1 MTIADAR
8 ANPFPGLRPFEAD
21 EDHLF
26 FGREPQVDE
35 LLRRLRFN
43 RFLSVVGTSGCGK
56 SSLIR
61 CGLIPSLHGGL
72 MVKAGT
78 SWRISVMRPGE
89 DPLGHLAAALAV
101 PEMIGVTEGLLAS
114 TSGVLVDAALRRGKR
129 GLIDAV
135 RQAHI
140 PPEDNV
146 LLVVDQFEE
155 LFRFQRS
162 RQLPA
167 ARDEAVAFVKLLLEA
182 TSQTEVP
189 IYVVLTMRSDFIGEC
204 MEYPGLPEALNA
216 GQYLVPRMTRDQLRS
231 AITGPVAVAG
241 AQIAPRLVQR
251 LLNEIGAD
259 QDQLP
264 ILQHA
269 LMRTWDH
276 WAGRPEPRGPVD
288 LQDYDAAGDMRHAL
302 SRHAEEA
309 YHDAAGGRGALVAE
323 RVFRALTDVVSDPR
337 GVRRPCALAE
347 LAAVA
352 EASEAEVAQVVD
364 VFRRPGRSFL
374 MPPAPVPLES
384 HVIVDL
390 SHESLMRCWTR
401 LQAWARDERASAE
414 VYLRLTRAAR
424 WHEDGTAG
432 LWRDPELGLGLKWRA
447 EHRPSAA
454 WARRYDDGFD
464 RAMRFLDDS
473 ARERDRL
480 VAERRAEVR
489 RRWRRL
495 QGVAAALALMLV
507 ATGIT
512 AYVARRESA
521 RARAESARAE
531 ENLRLARAAVDES
544 LVVVDRDPSLLGV
557 DVPEIVGF
565 RRDLLEKAQRFYLEL
580 IKQAPA
586 SEEIRREMAVARLRL
601 GHIDRAL
608 DARAEAVAA
617 YQTAVA
623 AFGSLA
629 RSYPARSEYRLDEAD
644 AYNWLGESLRRVG
657 GRYREAK
664 AAYDAALMLQRSL
677 DPGGAE
683 AGRRQ
688 ALARTLYNRGILLA
702 EHAGS
707 EGATLEE
714 AETDLRA
721 AIGLLEPLAGDRAT
735 PLAAQELGRA
745 YNNLGSVVA
754 GTRLREAQELYGR
767 AVAIHEGLTASEPRN
782 REYAME
788 LIKFY
793 NNLSDVLM
801 ETGQLDLAQQRNAQ
815 ALDRIES
822 LARAAPSVGI
832 ERADSYNLRGRIAQS
847 RTTGDAVVQYGR
859 AFDLY
864 AALGRDDQ
872 TRRFP
877 EFHERFGD
885 LLVNVAVL
893 ADERPGPGG
902 AAGLRDEALGYYL
915 GLVERAAESGTPAE
929 ARSALDTVA
938 RVGLA
943 LSGVPAAHVDDTMTR
958 LRPKLQA
965 RLTARAGPGTGTAGE
980 RSGVR

>member
-1 MTIADAR
+1 M
-8 ANPFPGLRPFEAD
+8 NPFPGLRPFEAD

-26 FGREPQVDE
+26 FGREQQVDE

-89 DPLGHLAAALAV
+89 DPLGHLAGALAD
-101 PEMIGVTEGLLAS
+101 PEVIGVTEGLLAT
-114 TSGVLVDAALRRGKR
+114 TSRVLVDAALRRGKR

-140 PPEDNV
+140 PPDDNV
-146 LLVVDQFEE
+146 LVVVDQFEE

-162 RQLPA
+162 RQVPD

-182 TSQTEVP
+182 SSQTEVP

-216 GQYLVPRMTRDQLRS
+216 GQYLVPRMTRDELRS

-241 AQIAPRLVQR
+241 GEIAPRLVQR
-251 LLNEIGAD
+251 LLNEIGTD

-276 WAGRPEPRGPVD
+276 WATRQDPRGPVD
-288 LQDYDAAGDMRHAL
+288 LEDYDAVGDMRNAL

-309 YHDAAGGRGALVAE
+309 YHDAGGGRGALVAE
-323 RVFRALTDVVSDPR
+323 RMFRALTDAVSDPR

-364 VFRRPGRSFL
+364 VFRKPGRSFL
-374 MPPAPVPLES
+374 MPPSSVPLQS
-384 HVIVDL
+384 RVIVDL

-414 VYLRLTRAAR
+414 VYLRLTRAAK

-454 WARRYDDGFD
+454 WARRYDEGFD
-464 RAMRFLDDS
+464 RAMRFLDES
-473 ARERDRL
+473 ERERDRL
-480 VAERRAEVR
+480 VAERRAER
-489 RRWRRL
+489 HRQWRRL
-495 QGVAAALALMLV
+495 QWVAAALALMLV

-544 LVVVDRDPSLLGV
+544 LVVVERQPSLLGV

-565 RRDLLEKAQRFYLEL
+565 RRELLQKAQRFYLEL

-586 SEEIRREMAVARLRL
+586 SEEIRREMAIARLQL

-608 DARAEAVAA
+608 DAHVDAVGAYRAAVAE
-617 YQTAVA
+617 
-623 AFGSLA
+623 FGSLA
-629 RSYPARSEYRLDEAD
+629 RTYPARAEYREDEAD
-644 AYNWLGESLRRVG
+644 ANNWLGESLRRVG

-664 AAYDAALMLQRSL
+664 AAYDTALTLQRTL
-677 DPGGAE
+677 EQGGDAE
-683 AGRRQ
+683 HRQ
-688 ALARTLYNRGILLA
+688 ATARTLYNRGILLA
-702 EHAGS
+702 EYAGS
-707 EGATLEE
+707 EGATLEA

-721 AIGLLEPLAGDRAT
+721 AIQLLEPLAKAGAT
-735 PLAAQELGRA
+735 PLAGQDLGRA

-754 GTRLREAQELYGR
+754 ESRLPEAQELYER
-767 AVAIHEGLTASEPRN
+767 AVAIHEGLTTTEPRN

-793 NNLSDVLM
+793 NNLSDVLR
-801 ETGQLDLAQQRNAQ
+801 ERGQLDSAQQRNAQ
-815 ALDRIES
+815 ALERIES
-822 LARAAPSVGI
+822 LARPAPSVGI

-847 RTTGDAVVQYGR
+847 RTMGEAVVQYRR

-864 AALGRDDQ
+864 TALGRYDD

-893 ADERPGPGG
+893 AGERPRAG
-902 AAGLRDEALGYYL
+902 AEAGLLDDALGYYL
-915 GLVERAAESGTPAE
+915 GLVGLAAESGTPAE
-929 ARSALDTVA
+929 ARSALDTVD
-938 RVGLA
+938 RVSLA
-943 LSGVPAAHVDDTMTR
+943 LSGGPAARVTETMAR
-958 LRPKLQA
+958 LRPLLEA
-965 RLTARAGPGTGTAGE
+965 RVAARVVPTTGATGEPGGA
-980 RSGVR
+980 R

>member
-1 MTIADAR
+1 MTDAR
-8 ANPFPGLRPFEAD
+8 VNPFPGLRPFEAD

-26 FGREPQVDE
+26 FGREQQVDE

-72 MVKAGT
+72 MLKAGT

-101 PEMIGVTEGLLAS
+101 PEVIGVTEGLLAT
-114 TSGVLVDAALRRGKR
+114 TSRVLVDAALRRGKR

-140 PPEDNV
+140 PPDDNV
-146 LLVVDQFEE
+146 LVVVDQFEE

-162 RQLPA
+162 RHVAA

-182 TSQTEVP
+182 SSQAEVP

-216 GQYLVPRMTRDQLRS
+216 GQYLVPRMTRDELRS

-241 AQIAPRLVQR
+241 ADIAPRLVQR
-251 LLNEIGAD
+251 LLNEIGTD

-264 ILQHA
+264 VLQHA

-276 WAGRPEPRGPVD
+276 WAARPTPRPPLD
-288 LQDYDAAGDMRHAL
+288 LEDYDAVGDMRHAL

-309 YHDAAGGRGALVAE
+309 YSEAAGGRGALVAE
-323 RVFRALTDVVSDPR
+323 RMFRALTDVVSDPR
-337 GVRRPCALAE
+337 GVRRPCSLAE
-347 LAAVA
+347 LAAVT
-352 EASEAEVAQVVD
+352 EASEAEVAQVVET
-364 VFRRPGRSFL
+364 FRRPGRSFL
-374 MPPAPVPLES
+374 MPPVPVPLES
-384 HVIVDL
+384 RVIVDL

-414 VYLRLTRAAR
+414 VYLRLTRAAK

-432 LWRDPELGLGLKWRA
+432 LWRDPELGLGLKWRT
-447 EHRPSAA
+447 ELRPSAA
-454 WARRYDDGFD
+454 WARRYDEGFD
-464 RAMRFLDDS
+464 RAMRFLDQS
-473 ARERDRL
+473 ERERDRL
-480 VAERRAEVR
+480 VSERRAER
-489 RRWRRL
+489 HRQWRRL
-495 QGVAAALALMLV
+495 QWVAASLALMLV

-565 RRDLLEKAQRFYLEL
+565 RRELLEKAQRFYLEL

-586 SEEIRREMAVARLRL
+586 SEEIRREMAVARLQL

-608 DARAEAVAA
+608 DAREDAVVA
-617 YQTAVA
+617 YQAAVGE
-623 AFGSLA
+623 FGSLA
-629 RSYPARSEYRLDEAD
+629 RAYPGRSEYRRDEAD

-657 GRYREAK
+657 DRYRDAK
-664 AAYDAALMLQRSL
+664 AAYDTALTLQQSL
-677 DPGGAE
+677 ESGNGDAE
-683 AGRRQ
+683 HRQ
-688 ALARTLYNRGILLA
+688 AMARTLYNRGILLA
-702 EHAGS
+702 EYADR
-707 EGATLEE
+707 EGATLEA

-721 AIGLLEPLAGDRAT
+721 AIQLLEPLAAAGAP
-735 PLAAQELGRA
+735 PLTTQELGRA

-754 GTRLREAQELYGR
+754 GSRLPEAQELYAR
-767 AVAIHEGLTASEPRN
+767 AVAIHEGLTVREPRN

-793 NNLSDVLM
+793 NNLSDVLL
-801 ETGQLDLAQQRNAQ
+801 ERGQIALAERRNAQ
-815 ALDRIES
+815 ALERIEA
-822 LARAAPSVGI
+822 LARPAPSVGI
-832 ERADSYNLRGRIAQS
+832 ERADSYNLRGRIAQN
-847 RTTGDAVVQYGR
+847 RTTGDAVVQYRR

-864 AALGRDDQ
+864 TALGRYDE

-885 LLVNVAVL
+885 LLANVAAL
-893 ADERPGPGG
+893 AGQRPEAG
-902 AAGLRDEALGYYL
+902 ATALLDEALTYYL
-915 GLVERAAESGTPAE
+915 GLVTLAAESGTPAE

-938 RVGLA
+938 RVGPA
-943 LSGVPAAHVDDTMTR
+943 LNGAPAAHVNETM
-958 LRPKLQA
+958 A
-965 RLTARAGPGTGTAGE
+965 RLGPQLEARLAAPVVPGPGATGDRGGA
-980 RSGVR
+980 R

>member
-1 MTIADAR
+1 VITADVR
-8 ANPFPGLRPFEAD
+8 TNPFPGLRPFEAD

-56 SSLIR
+56 SSLVR

-101 PEMIGVTEGLLAS
+101 PDVIGVSEGPLAS
-114 TSGVLVDAALRRGKR
+114 TSRVLVDAALRRGKR

-135 RQAHI
+135 RQAHVPADENI
-140 PPEDNV
+140 LV
-146 LLVVDQFEE
+146 VVDQFEE

-162 RQLPA
+162 RQVRA

-182 TSQTEVP
+182 SSQTAVP

-216 GQYLVPRMTRDQLRS
+216 GQYLVPRMTRDELAS

-241 AQIAPRLVQR
+241 AEIAPRLVQR
-251 LLNEIGAD
+251 LLNEIGTD

-264 ILQHA
+264 VLQHA

-276 WAGRPEPRGPVD
+276 WAARPEPRGPID
-288 LQDYDAAGDMRHAL
+288 LEDYDGVGDMRHAL

-309 YHDAAGGRGALVAE
+309 YADAAGRGGALVAE
-323 RVFRALTDVVSDPR
+323 RIFRALTDVVSDPR
-337 GVRRPCALAE
+337 GVRRPCAIAE

-352 EASEAEVAQVVD
+352 DVPEADVAAVVE
-364 VFRRPGRSFL
+364 VFRQPGRSFL
-374 MPPAPVPLES
+374 MPPSPVPLES
-384 HVIVDL
+384 RVIVDL

-414 VYLRLTRAAR
+414 EYLRLTRAAK

-447 EHRPSAA
+447 EHRPTAA
-454 WARRYDDGFD
+454 WARRYDDTFD
-464 RAMRFLDDS
+464 RAMRFLDES
-473 ARERDRL
+473 ERERDRQ
-480 VAERRAEVR
+480 VAERRTERR

-495 QGVAAALALMLV
+495 QGVASVLALLLV
-507 ATGIT
+507 ATGIA
-512 AYVARRESA
+512 AYVARREGA
-521 RARAESARAE
+521 RARAENARAE

-544 LVVVDRDPSLLGV
+544 LVAIDREPSLLGV

-565 RRDLLEKAQRFYLEL
+565 RRDLLQRAQRFYLEL
-580 IKQAPA
+580 IKQAPQNEA
-586 SEEIRREMAVARLRL
+586 LRHEMALARLRL

-608 DARAEAVAA
+608 DAREDAIVAYRAAVAEF
-617 YQTAVA
+617 A
-623 AFGSLA
+623 ALA
-629 RSYPARSEYRLDEAD
+629 RDHPDRPEYRREEAD
-644 AYNWLGESLRRVG
+644 AYNWLGEALRRVG
-657 GRYREAK
+657 GRYADARS
-664 AAYDAALMLQRSL
+664 AYDTALMLQQSL
-677 DPGGAE
+677 GEGGPGLQ
-683 AGRRQ
+683 Q
-688 ALARTLYNRGILLA
+688 ATARTLYNRGILLA
-702 EHAGS
+702 QNAGR
-707 EGATLEE
+707 EGATLEA
-714 AETDLRA
+714 AESDLRA
-721 AIGLLEPLAGDRAT
+721 AIRLLEPLAFGAAT
-735 PLAAQELGRA
+735 PSAAQELGRA
-745 YNNLGSVVA
+745 FNNLGSVVA
-754 GTRLREAQELYGR
+754 ESRPDDALALYER
-767 AVAIHEGLTASEPRN
+767 AVSIHEGLTAKDPGN

-793 NNLSDVLM
+793 NNLSDVLR
-801 ETGQLDLAQQRNAQ
+801 ERGQIALAQQRNAQ
-815 ALDRIES
+815 ALERIEA
-822 LARAAPSVGI
+822 LARPAPSVGI
-832 ERADSYNLRGRIAQS
+832 ERADSYNLRGRIAHS
-847 RTTGDAVVQYGR
+847 RTGSDALAQYRR

-864 AALGRDDQ
+864 TALGRDDD

-885 LLVNVAVL
+885 LLTNVAQL
-893 ADERPGPGG
+893 AGEPSAPTGARP
-902 AAGLRDEALGYYL
+902 LLDEALAFYL
-915 GLVERAAESGTPAE
+915 DVVGQAAESGTPSE

-938 RVGLA
+938 RVGPVLGSA
-943 LSGVPAAHVDDTMTR
+943 PEARLDEAMAR
-958 LRPKLQA
+958 LRPRLEA
-965 RLTARAGPGTGTAGE
+965 RLAP
-980 RSGVR
+980 RSR